1 MIDLAGGDHLLHQ
14 RQGFRGDAEISE
26 AGGEAGEAEDAYRIF
41 GKGGADMPQ
50 DFGRN
55 IALTVEGVD
64 QRAVVSSGDGVDG
77 QIAAGEVVFKCD
89 VGCRMESEAVVAV
102 AGLALGTRQGVLLV
116 RLRVQEDREIPPDRP
131 EAAGK
136 HFFGRGTDDHV
147 IAVVAGAAE
156 QFIADSAANDENL
169 HSRPGQRLSGRRDSG
184 SCRACPWGC

>member
-1 MIDLAGGDHLLHQ
+1 MTVWLERQEVTQARPRLMRLAYRLLGS
-14 RQGFRGDAEISE
+14 RADAEDVVQ
-26 AGGEAGEAEDAYRIF
+26 DAW
-41 GKGGADMPQ
+41 
-50 DFGRN
+50 
-55 IALTVEGVD
+55 L
-64 QRAVVSSGDGVDG
+64 
-77 QIAAGEVVFKCD
+77 
-89 VGCRMESEAVVAV
+89 
-102 AGLALGTRQGVLLV
+102 AGLALS
-116 RLRVQEDREIPPDRP
+116 DPPDRP